1 MIETDDI
8 LVAAHYIQKG
18 SVIAYPTESVFGLGC
33 DIYNENA
40 VRNLL
45 AIKNRPITK
54 GFIVLASS
62 FDQVQNLIQPIAP
75 SALFRVMASWPGA
88 VTWVFPCGDNIPHY
102 LRGDHNSLA
111 IRVTAHPVARNL
123 CKAFGGPIVSTS
135 ANFDGQI
142 PATDPGMV
150 KLLFADKIAC
160 LLTGAL
166 GGRAKPTPIYNA
178 VTGDVIRQG

>member
-1 MIETDDI
+1 LIETEDI
-8 LVAAHYIQKG
+8 LVAANCIYKG
-18 SVIAYPTESVFGLGC
+18 DVIAYPTESVFGLGC
-33 DIYNENA
+33 DIHNENA

-45 AIKNRPITK
+45 AIKNRSIAK

-62 FDQVQNLIQPIAP
+62 FDQVQDLIQPITP
-75 SALFRVMASWPGA
+75 LALSRVMASWPGA
-88 VTWVFPCGDNIPHY
+88 VTWVFPCCDNIPHY

-135 ANFDGQI
+135 ANFDGEM
-142 PATDPGMV
+142 PATDAGMV

-160 LLTGAL
+160 LLNGAL
-166 GGRAKPTPIYNA
+166 GGLAKPTPIYNA